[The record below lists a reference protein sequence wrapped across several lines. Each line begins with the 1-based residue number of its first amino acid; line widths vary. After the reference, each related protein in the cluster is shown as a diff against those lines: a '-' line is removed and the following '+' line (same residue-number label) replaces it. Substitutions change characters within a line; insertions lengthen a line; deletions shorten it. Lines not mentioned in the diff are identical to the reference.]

1 MSLTYNEHLLVEKL
15 AKLDCSQLS
24 IQTVSHW
31 CMFHRKKAKQLVET
45 WARQF
50 YCSPRAQR
58 LAFLYLAND
67 ILQNSRSKGPEFIVE
82 FWKVLPKA
90 FRDIVENGAE
100 SQKNAAERLIEIW
113 EERKVFDFP
122 GKQLKDELMRRS
134 MEKINGAG
142 DILSRKLI
150 GVGEEKTL
158 LDIQGKVLKTDEP
171 MKCNIEKS
179 NGSGNISSRKL
190 IGVGEDKKL
199 SDIQGKVLKNDE
211 PMKCS
216 LVKSNGSVGTSS
228 RKPIG
233 VGEEK
238 KLPHLQGKV
247 LKNDEPLGCSIEKTN
262 GAGDT
267 LGSKLRQSV
276 GSMVDKIIS
285 SYEIV
290 CDGAVDEVSL
300 LKKCG
305 KAIAFIDKVDME
317 IASDN
322 STGKLNQSE
331 LNELHEQHGILRES
345 IEQLSAAES
354 SRTNLITRLKEALK
368 EQELK
373 LVQIRLHLEAAQ
385 IRSEKAENICQRLI
399 NSKSG
404 DLHTEQRLNETSVA
418 VSPPS
423 FTSETLGASGD
434 DKGKPAPIIKDT
446 PQGPSFSRGSS
457 NMKKGTGSIAV
468 AILRLKR
475 AHELQAAEDYARNQQ
490 NHASAFVKCPSG
502 KRTKLENGAPS
513 CTQSQQLASEP
524 LPYIPLPGS
533 PQHLSS
539 SPVALPVVPLQKPY
553 SSGMPIPQQPQSPS
567 PMKTGSSM
575 GKYPVRGM
583 ISMSASSAT
592 S

>member
-1 MSLTYNEHLLVEKL
+1 MSLTYNGHLLVQKL

-24 IQTVSHW
+24 ILTVSHW

-50 YCSPRAQR
+50 HCSPREQR

-90 FRDIVENGAE
+90 VCNIVENGAE
-100 SQKNAAERLIEIW
+100 SDKNAAQRLIEIW
-113 EERKVFDFP
+113 EERKVFDIP
-122 GKQLKDELMRRS
+122 GKGLKDELMRRS
-134 MEKINGAG
+134 MEKSNGAG
-142 DILSRKLI
+142 DTLSRKLI
-150 GVGEEKTL
+150 GVGEEKKL
-158 LDIQGKVLKTDEP
+158 SSIQVKVPKNDEP
-171 MKCNIEKS
+171 MGRCIETS
-179 NGSGNISSRKL
+179 NGAGHTLSRKL
-190 IGVGEDKKL
+190 IGVGEEKKL
-199 SDIQGKVLKNDE
+199 SDVQGKVLTNDE
-211 PMKCS
+211 PMGCS
-216 LVKSNGSVGTSS
+216 TEKSNGAVDALS
-228 RKPIG
+228 RKLIG

-238 KLPHLQGKV
+238 KLLDVQRKV
-247 LKNDEPLGCSIEKTN
+247 LTNDVPVGGSIEKSN
-262 GAGDT
+262 GDVDT
-267 LGSKLRQSV
+267 LDRKLRQSV
-276 GSMVDKIIS
+276 GSMVEKIIS

-290 CDGAVDEVSL
+290 CDGAIDEVSL
-300 LKKCG
+300 LRKCG
-305 KAIAFIDKVDME
+305 KAIAFIDKVDKE
-317 IASDN
+317 IVRDN

-385 IRSEKAENICQRLI
+385 IRSEKAENICQHLI

-404 DLHTEQRLNETSVA
+404 DLQTEQRLNETSIA

-457 NMKKGTGSIAV
+457 NMKKGTGSLVVAV
-468 AILRLKR
+468 LKLKR
-475 AHELQAAEDYARNQQ
+475 ARELQAAEDYTRNQ
-490 NHASAFVKCPSG
+490 SAFVKCPSG
-502 KRTKLENGAPS
+502 KMTKLANGAPS
-513 CTQSQQLASEP
+513 YTQSQQLASEP
-524 LPYIPLPGS
+524 LPYIAHPES

-553 SSGMPIPQQPQSPS
+553 SSGMPIPRQAQPPS

-575 GKYPVRGM
+575 VKHPVRGM

>member
-1 MSLTYNEHLLVEKL
+1 MSLTFNGYLLVEKL

-45 WARQF
+45 WDRQF
-50 YCSPRAQR
+50 YCSPREQR

-90 FRDIVENGAE
+90 FHDIVENGAE

-122 GKQLKDELMRRS
+122 GKVLRDELMRRS
-134 MEKINGAG
+134 MEKNNKDAETLSRELICVGEDKKLSSIQVKVPKSDEPMGRGIETSNGAG
-142 DILSRKLI
+142 HTLSRKLI
-150 GVGEEKTL
+150 GVGEEKKL
-158 LDIQGKVLKTDEP
+158 SDVQGKVLTNDEP
-171 MKCNIEKS
+171 MGCSTETS
-179 NGSGNISSRKL
+179 NGAGHTFRKL
-190 IGVGEDKKL
+190 IGVGKEKKL
-199 SDIQGKVLKNDE
+199 SNVQGKVLGNDE
-211 PMKCS
+211 PVGGS
-216 LVKSNGSVGTSS
+216 IEKSNG
-228 RKPIG
+228 
-233 VGEEK
+233 
-238 KLPHLQGKV
+238 
-247 LKNDEPLGCSIEKTN
+247 D
-262 GAGDT
+262 GDT
-267 LGSKLRQSV
+267 LDRKLQRQSV

-290 CDGAVDEVSL
+290 CDGTVDEVSL
-300 LKKCG
+300 LRKCG
-305 KAIAFIDKVDME
+305 KAIAFVDKVDKE
-317 IASDN
+317 IGRDN

-385 IRSEKAENICQRLI
+385 IRSEKAENICQHLI

-404 DLHTEQRLNETSVA
+404 DLQTEQRLNETSVA

-457 NMKKGTGSIAV
+457 NMKKGNWCLAAAV
-468 AILRLKR
+468 LNLKR
-475 AHELQAAEDYARNQQ
+475 ARKIQAAEDYIRNQQ
-490 NHASAFVKCPSG
+490 NHASAFDKCPSG

-513 CTQSQQLASEP
+513 YTQSQQLASEP
-524 LPYIPLPGS
+524 LPYIPHPGS

-539 SPVALPVVPLQKPY
+539 SPVALPAVPLQKPY
-553 SSGMPIPQQPQSPS
+553 SSGMSNSQQRQPPS

-575 GKYPVRGM
+575 GKHPVRGM
-583 ISMSASSAT
+583 ISMSASSTT

>member
-1 MSLTYNEHLLVEKL
+1 
-15 AKLDCSQLS
+15 
-24 IQTVSHW
+24 
-31 CMFHRKKAKQLVET
+31 MFHRRKAKELVET

-50 YCSPRAQR
+50 HCSPREQR

-90 FRDIVENGAE
+90 VRNIVENGAE
-100 SQKNAAERLIEIW
+100 SDKNAAHRLIEIW
-113 EERKVFDFP
+113 EERKVFDIP
-122 GKQLKDELMRRS
+122 GKLKDELTRRS
-134 MEKINGAG
+134 MEKST
-142 DILSRKLI
+142 LSRKLI
-150 GVGEEKTL
+150 GVGEKKTL

-171 MKCNIEKS
+171 MKCGIEKS
-179 NGSGNISSRKL
+179 NGSGNTLSRKP
-190 IGVGEDKKL
+190 IGVGEEKTL
-199 SDIQGKVLKNDE
+199 SDIQGEVLKNDE

-216 LVKSNGSVGTSS
+216 IEKSNGSVDTLS

-233 VGEEK
+233 VGEDNFFSDV
-238 KLPHLQGKV
+238 QGKV
-247 LKNDEPLGCSIEKTN
+247 LTNDEPVGSSIEKGN
-262 GAGDT
+262 GDGDT
-267 LGSKLRQSV
+267 LDRKLRQSV
-276 GSMVDKIIS
+276 GSMVDKIIL

-300 LKKCG
+300 LRKCG
-305 KAIAFIDKVDME
+305 KAIAFTDKVDKE
-317 IASDN
+317 IVRDN

-331 LNELHEQHGILRES
+331 LNELHEQHGILKES

-354 SRTNLITRLKEALK
+354 SRTNLITLLKEALK

-385 IRSEKAENICQRLI
+385 IRSEKAENICQHLM
-399 NSKSG
+399 NSKSR
-404 DLHTEQRLNETSVA
+404 DLQTEQRLNKPSIA

-423 FTSETLGASGD
+423 FTSETLGGSGD
-434 DKGKPAPIIKDT
+434 DKGRSAPIIMDT
-446 PQGPSFSRGSS
+446 PQGPSFSTSSS
-457 NMKKGTGSIAV
+457 NMKKGNWSLAAAV
-468 AILRLKR
+468 LRLKR
-475 AHELQAAEDYARNQQ
+475 SRELQAAEDYTRNQQ

-502 KRTKLENGAPS
+502 KRTKLANGAPS
-513 CTQSQQLASEP
+513 YAQSQQLASEP

-553 SSGMPIPQQPQSPS
+553 SSGMPIPRQAQPPS
-567 PMKTGSSM
+567 PMTTGSSM
-575 GKYPVRGM
+575 GKHPVRGM
-583 ISMSASSAT
+583 ISMSASSST